1 MSDDKNKKI
10 KIISQCKM
18 IKIKKKINKS
28 MSNNKNEKKQI
39 NKSMSNNKNKKKF

>member
-18 IKIKKKINKS
+18 IKMTKKKNKLISQCQIIKIKIKKILKRI
-28 MSNNKNEKKQI
+28 
-39 NKSMSNNKNKKKF
+39 

>member
-18 IKIKKKINKS
+18 IKMKKKNKLISQCQIIKIKKILKRI
-28 MSNNKNEKKQI
+28 
-39 NKSMSNNKNKKKF
+39 

>member
-18 IKIKKKINKS
+18 IKMKKKKNKLISQCQIIKIKKILKRI
-28 MSNNKNEKKQI
+28 
-39 NKSMSNNKNKKKF
+39 